1 MFTEIG
7 EGVADMPEWFLAILA
22 GGAIAVVGG
31 TVNAVI
37 QSRSKS
43 KEMEETRK
51 RDAVRATLDLI
62 GMQAKMGR
70 TDEWLLEKF
79 EVFYDGLL
87 EGKLGNKAKK

>member
-1 MFTEIG
+1 
-7 EGVADMPEWFLAILA
+7 MPEWFLAILA